1 MVYVMKTDKL
11 KQKLAIEN
19 GLLLRSNQIF
29 MYDNIP
35 DSWDISLFEYTLQKT
50 GEILVI
56 KSPDDN
62 TLYFTDKFTYI
73 GQKDF
78 YDQFRQVNINN
89 ANDNVV
95 NGDHN
100 ISDLVIVKNNSLSIS
115 TTEFLSDYIELM
127 IETVITL
134 KTHLINTRNIFTLI
148 ATDNKSKEN
157 CLNFMRKLESGDL
170 NILMNN
176 AFLDNVKLLN
186 NNVNADLIYRLLE
199 VLQYLKASCLHEIGI
214 NANYDLKRT
223 VTTKSDIDINL
234 DYLIPLVDNM
244 YTSRKLAIDK
254 INKLYGTDIKVYL
267 HSTWLNE
274 KLKSEELIHNIDP
287 DDIESEKTEN
297 EQLDNSDNEAAINDK
312 I

>member
-1 MVYVMKTDKL
+1 MKTDKI
-11 KQKLAIEN
+11 KQKLSIEK

-29 MYDNIP
+29 MYDGVP
-35 DSWDISLFEYTLQKT
+35 ESWDIALFEYTLQKC
-50 GEILVI
+50 GELVLV
-56 KSPDDN
+56 KAPGTDE
-62 TLYFTDKFTYI
+62 LYFTSKFTYI
-73 GQKDF
+73 GKKDF
-78 YDQFRQVNINN
+78 YEQFTQVNINN
-89 ANDNVV
+89 PNDSIV

-100 ISDLVIVKNNSLSIS
+100 ISDLVIIKNNSLSIS
-115 TTEFLSDYIELM
+115 TSEFLSDYIDLM

-148 ATDNKSKEN
+148 ATDNKSREN
-157 CLNFMRKLESGDL
+157 CLNFMKKLESGDL

-186 NNVNADLIYRLLE
+186 NNVNSDLIYRLIE
-199 VLQYLKASCLHEIGI
+199 VIQYLKASCLHELGI

-244 YTSRKLAIDK
+244 LTARKSALDK
-254 INKLYGTDIKVYL
+254 LNRLYGTDLKVYL

-274 KLKSEELIHNIDP
+274 KLKSEELIHNINP
-287 DDIESEKTEN
+287 DDIESEKSEN
-297 EQLDNSDNEAAINDK
+297 ESLDNSENEVVLNDK

>member
-1 MVYVMKTDKL
+1 MKTDKF
-11 KQKLAIEN
+11 KQKLSIEN

-35 DSWDISLFEYTLQKT
+35 ESWDISLFEYTLQKN

-56 KSPDDN
+56 KSDSGE
-62 TLYFTDKFTYI
+62 LYFTDKFTYI
-73 GQKDF
+73 GKKDF
-78 YDQFRQVNINN
+78 YDRFTQVNINN
-89 ANDNVV
+89 PNDSVV

-100 ISDLVIVKNNSLSIS
+100 IGDLVIIKNNSLSIS
-115 TTEFLSDYIELM
+115 TSEFLSDYIDLM

-148 ATDNKSKEN
+148 ATDNKSREN
-157 CLNFMRKLESGDL
+157 CLNFMKKLESGDL

-186 NNVNADLIYRLLE
+186 NNVNSDLIYRLIE
-199 VLQYLKASCLHEIGI
+199 VLQYLKASCLHELGI

-244 YTSRKLAIDK
+244 LLARKTAIEK
-254 INKLYGTDIKVYL
+254 VNKLYGSDIKVYL

-274 KLKSEELIHNIDP
+274 KLKSEELIHNINP
-287 DDIESEKTEN
+287 DDLESEKSEN
-297 EQLDNSDNEAAINDK
+297 ESLDNSENEAAINDK

>member
-1 MVYVMKTDKL
+1 MKTDKF
-11 KQKLAIEN
+11 KQKLSIEN

-29 MYDNIP
+29 MYDGIP
-35 DSWDISLFEYTLQKT
+35 DSWDISLFEYTLQKN
-50 GEILVI
+50 GELLII
-56 KSPDDN
+56 KSDSGE
-62 TLYFTDKFTYI
+62 LYFTDKFTYI
-73 GQKDF
+73 GKKDF
-78 YDQFRQVNINN
+78 YDRFIQVNINN
-89 ANDNVV
+89 PNDSVV

-100 ISDLVIVKNNSLSIS
+100 ISDLVIIKNNSLSIS
-115 TTEFLSDYIELM
+115 TSEFLSDYIDLM

-134 KTHLINTRNIFTLI
+134 KTHLVNTRNIFTLI
-148 ATDNKSKEN
+148 ATDNKSREN
-157 CLNFMRKLESGDL
+157 CLNFMKKLESGDL

-186 NNVNADLIYRLLE
+186 NNVNSDLIYRLIE
-199 VLQYLKASCLHEIGI
+199 VLQYLKASCLHELGI

-244 YTSRKLAIDK
+244 LLARKSAIEK
-254 INKLYGTDIKVYL
+254 VNKMYGTDIKVYL

-274 KLKSEELIHNIDP
+274 KLKSEELIHNINP
-287 DDIESEKTEN
+287 DDLESEKSEN
-297 EQLDNSDNEAAINDK
+297 ESLDNSENEASINDK

>member
-1 MVYVMKTDKL
+1 MKTDKF
-11 KQKLAIEN
+11 KQKLSIEN

-35 DSWDISLFEYTLQKT
+35 DSWDISLFEYTLQKN
-50 GEILVI
+50 GELLVI
-56 KSPDDN
+56 KSESGEI
-62 TLYFTDKFTYI
+62 YFTDKFTYI
-73 GQKDF
+73 GKKDF
-78 YDQFRQVNINN
+78 YDRFTQVNINN
-89 ANDNVV
+89 PNDSVV
-95 NGDHN
+95 NGDHD
-100 ISDLVIVKNNSLSIS
+100 IGDLVIIKNNSLSIS
-115 TTEFLSDYIELM
+115 TSEFLSDYIDLM

-148 ATDNKSKEN
+148 ATDNKSREN
-157 CLNFMRKLESGDL
+157 CLNFMKKLESGDL

-186 NNVNADLIYRLLE
+186 NNVNSDLIYRLIE
-199 VLQYLKASCLHEIGI
+199 VLQYLKASCLHELGI

-244 YTSRKLAIDK
+244 LLARKSAIEK
-254 INKLYGTDIKVYL
+254 INKMYGSDIKVYL

-274 KLKSEELIHNIDP
+274 KLKSEELIHNINP
-287 DDIESEKTEN
+287 DDLESEKSEN
-297 EQLDNSDNEAAINDK
+297 ESLDNSENEAAINDK

>member
-1 MVYVMKTDKL
+1 MKTDKF
-11 KQKLAIEN
+11 KQKLSIEN

-35 DSWDISLFEYTLQKT
+35 DSWDISLFEYTLQKN
-50 GEILVI
+50 GELLII
-56 KSPDDN
+56 KSDSDD
-62 TLYFTDKFTYI
+62 LYFTDKFTYI
-73 GQKDF
+73 GKKDF
-78 YDQFRQVNINN
+78 YDQFTKVNINN
-89 ANDNVV
+89 PNDSIV

-100 ISDLVIVKNNSLSIS
+100 ISDLVIIKNNSLSIS
-115 TTEFLSDYIELM
+115 TSEFLSDYIELM

-148 ATDNKSKEN
+148 ATDNKSREN
-157 CLNFMRKLESGDL
+157 CLNFMKKLESGDL

-176 AFLDNVKLLN
+176 SFLDNVKLLN
-186 NNVNADLIYRLLE
+186 NNVNSDLIYRLIE
-199 VLQYLKASCLHEIGI
+199 VLQYLKASCLHELGI

-244 YTSRKLAIDK
+244 LTARKNAVEK
-254 INKLYGTDIKVYL
+254 VNKMYGTDIKVYL

-274 KLKSEELIHNIDP
+274 KLKSEELIHNIIP
-287 DDIESEKTEN
+287 DDLESEKTEN
-297 EQLDNSDNEAAINDK
+297 ETLDNSENEAAINDK

>member
-1 MVYVMKTDKL
+1 MKTDKF
-11 KQKLAIEN
+11 KQKLSIEN

-35 DSWDISLFEYTLQKT
+35 ESWDISLFEYTLQKN
-50 GEILVI
+50 GELLVI
-56 KSPDDN
+56 KSDSGE
-62 TLYFTDKFTYI
+62 LYFTDKFTYI
-73 GQKDF
+73 GKKDF
-78 YDQFRQVNINN
+78 YDRFTQVNINN
-89 ANDNVV
+89 PNDSVV
-95 NGDHN
+95 NGDHD
-100 ISDLVIVKNNSLSIS
+100 IGDLVIIKNNSLSIS
-115 TTEFLSDYIELM
+115 TSEFLSDYIDLM

-148 ATDNKSKEN
+148 ATDNKSREN
-157 CLNFMRKLESGDL
+157 CLNFMKKLESGDL

-186 NNVNADLIYRLLE
+186 NNVNSDLIYRLIE
-199 VLQYLKASCLHEIGI
+199 VLQYLKASCLHELGI

-244 YTSRKLAIDK
+244 LLARKSAIEK
-254 INKLYGTDIKVYL
+254 INKMYGSDIKVYL

-274 KLKSEELIHNIDP
+274 KLKSEELIHNINP
-287 DDIESEKTEN
+287 DDLESEKSEN
-297 EQLDNSDNEAAINDK
+297 ESLDNSENEAAINDK

>member
-1 MVYVMKTDKL
+1 MKTDKF
-11 KQKLAIEN
+11 KQKLSIEN

-35 DSWDISLFEYTLQKT
+35 ESWDISLFEYTLQKN
-50 GEILVI
+50 GELLVI
-56 KSPDDN
+56 KSDSGE
-62 TLYFTDKFTYI
+62 LYFTDKFTYI
-73 GQKDF
+73 GKKDF
-78 YDQFRQVNINN
+78 YDRFIQVNINN
-89 ANDNVV
+89 PNDPVV

-100 ISDLVIVKNNSLSIS
+100 ISDLVIIKNNSLSIS
-115 TTEFLSDYIELM
+115 TSEFLSDYIDLM

-134 KTHLINTRNIFTLI
+134 KTHLVNTRNIFTLI
-148 ATDNKSKEN
+148 ATDNKSREN
-157 CLNFMRKLESGDL
+157 CLNFMKKLESGDL

-186 NNVNADLIYRLLE
+186 NNVNSDLIYRLIE
-199 VLQYLKASCLHEIGI
+199 VLQYLKASCLHELGI

-244 YTSRKLAIDK
+244 LLARKSAIEK
-254 INKLYGTDIKVYL
+254 VNKMYGTDIKVYL

-274 KLKSEELIHNIDP
+274 KLKSEELIHNINP
-287 DDIESEKTEN
+287 DDLESEKSEN
-297 EQLDNSDNEAAINDK
+297 ESLDNSENEAAINDK
-312 I
+312 V

>member
-1 MVYVMKTDKL
+1 MKTDKT
-11 KQKLAIEN
+11 KQKLSIEN

-35 DSWDISLFEYTLQKT
+35 DSWDISLFEYTLQKN
-50 GEILVI
+50 GELLII
-56 KSPDDN
+56 RSDSDD
-62 TLYFTDKFTYI
+62 LYFTDKFTYI
-73 GQKDF
+73 GKKDF
-78 YDQFRQVNINN
+78 YDQFTKVNINN
-89 ANDNVV
+89 PNDSIV

-100 ISDLVIVKNNSLSIS
+100 ISDLVIIKNNSLSIS
-115 TTEFLSDYIELM
+115 TSEFLSDYIELM

-148 ATDNKSKEN
+148 ATDNKSREN
-157 CLNFMRKLESGDL
+157 CLNFMKKLESGDL

-186 NNVNADLIYRLLE
+186 NNVNSDLIYRLIE
-199 VLQYLKASCLHEIGI
+199 VLQYLKASCLHELGI

-244 YTSRKLAIDK
+244 LTARKNAVEK
-254 INKLYGTDIKVYL
+254 VNKMYGTDIKVYL

-274 KLKSEELIHNIDP
+274 KLKSEELIHNIIP
-287 DDIESEKTEN
+287 DDLESEKTEN
-297 EQLDNSDNEAAINDK
+297 ETLDNSENEAAINDK

>member
-1 MVYVMKTDKL
+1 MKTDKF
-11 KQKLAIEN
+11 KQKLSIEN

-35 DSWDISLFEYTLQKT
+35 ESWDISLFEYTLQKN
-50 GEILVI
+50 GELLVI
-56 KSPDDN
+56 KSDSGE
-62 TLYFTDKFTYI
+62 LYFTDKFTYI
-73 GQKDF
+73 GKKDF
-78 YDQFRQVNINN
+78 YDRFTQVNINN
-89 ANDNVV
+89 PNDSVV

-100 ISDLVIVKNNSLSIS
+100 IGDLVIIKNNSLSIS
-115 TTEFLSDYIELM
+115 TSEFLSDYIDLM

-134 KTHLINTRNIFTLI
+134 KTHLVNTRNIFTLI
-148 ATDNKSKEN
+148 ATDNKSREN
-157 CLNFMRKLESGDL
+157 CLNFMKKLESGDL

-186 NNVNADLIYRLLE
+186 NNVNSDLIYRLIE
-199 VLQYLKASCLHEIGI
+199 VLQYLKASCLHELGI

-244 YTSRKLAIDK
+244 LLARKTAIEK
-254 INKLYGTDIKVYL
+254 INKMYGSDIKVYL

-274 KLKSEELIHNIDP
+274 KLKSEELIHNINP
-287 DDIESEKTEN
+287 DDLESEKSEN
-297 EQLDNSDNEAAINDK
+297 ESLDNSENEAAINDK
-312 I
+312 V

>member
-1 MVYVMKTDKL
+1 MKTDKF
-11 KQKLAIEN
+11 KQKLSIEN

-35 DSWDISLFEYTLQKT
+35 DSWDISLFEYTLQKN
-50 GEILVI
+50 GELLVI
-56 KSPDDN
+56 KSESGEI
-62 TLYFTDKFTYI
+62 YFTDKFTYI
-73 GQKDF
+73 GKKDF
-78 YDQFRQVNINN
+78 YDRFTQVNINN
-89 ANDNVV
+89 PNDSVV
-95 NGDHN
+95 NGDHD
-100 ISDLVIVKNNSLSIS
+100 IGDLVIIKNNSLSIS
-115 TTEFLSDYIELM
+115 TSEFLSDYIDLM

-148 ATDNKSKEN
+148 ATDNKSREN
-157 CLNFMRKLESGDL
+157 CLNFMKKLESGDL

-186 NNVNADLIYRLLE
+186 NNVNSDLIYRLIE
-199 VLQYLKASCLHEIGI
+199 VLQYLKASCLHELGI

-244 YTSRKLAIDK
+244 LTARKSALDK
-254 INKLYGTDIKVYL
+254 LNRLYGTDLKVYL

-274 KLKSEELIHNIDP
+274 KLKSEELIHNINP
-287 DDIESEKTEN
+287 EDIESEKTEN
-297 EQLDNSDNEAAINDK
+297 ESLDNSENEAALNDK

>member
-1 MVYVMKTDKL
+1 MKTDKF
-11 KQKLAIEN
+11 KQKLSIEN

-35 DSWDISLFEYTLQKT
+35 ESWDISLFEYTLQKN
-50 GEILVI
+50 GELLVI
-56 KSPDDN
+56 KSDSGE
-62 TLYFTDKFTYI
+62 LYFTDKFTYI
-73 GQKDF
+73 GKKDF
-78 YDQFRQVNINN
+78 YDRFIQVNINN
-89 ANDNVV
+89 PNDSVV

-100 ISDLVIVKNNSLSIS
+100 IGDLVIIKNNSLSIS
-115 TTEFLSDYIELM
+115 TSEFLSDYIDLM

-134 KTHLINTRNIFTLI
+134 KTHLVNTRNIFTLI
-148 ATDNKSKEN
+148 ATDNKSREN
-157 CLNFMRKLESGDL
+157 CLNFMKKLESGDL

-186 NNVNADLIYRLLE
+186 NNVNSDLIYRLIE
-199 VLQYLKASCLHEIGI
+199 VLQYLKASCLHELGI

-244 YTSRKLAIDK
+244 LLARKSAIEK
-254 INKLYGTDIKVYL
+254 VNKMYDTDIKVYL

-274 KLKSEELIHNIDP
+274 KLKSEELIHNINP
-287 DDIESEKTEN
+287 DDLESEKSEN
-297 EQLDNSDNEAAINDK
+297 ESLDNSENEAAINDK

>member
-1 MVYVMKTDKL
+1 MKTDKF
-11 KQKLAIEN
+11 KQKLSIEN

-29 MYDNIP
+29 MYDGIP
-35 DSWDISLFEYTLQKT
+35 DSWDISLFEYTLQKN
-50 GEILVI
+50 GELLVI
-56 KSPDDN
+56 KSDSGE
-62 TLYFTDKFTYI
+62 LYFTDKFTYI
-73 GQKDF
+73 GKKDF
-78 YDQFRQVNINN
+78 YDRFTQVNINN
-89 ANDNVV
+89 PNDAIV

-100 ISDLVIVKNNSLSIS
+100 IGDLVIIKNNSLSIS
-115 TTEFLSDYIELM
+115 TSEFLSDYIDLM

-134 KTHLINTRNIFTLI
+134 KTHLVNTRNIFTLI
-148 ATDNKSKEN
+148 ATDNKSREN
-157 CLNFMRKLESGDL
+157 CLNFMKKLESGDL

-186 NNVNADLIYRLLE
+186 NNVNSDLIYRLIE
-199 VLQYLKASCLHEIGI
+199 VLQYLKASCLHELGI

-244 YTSRKLAIDK
+244 LLARKSAIEK
-254 INKLYGTDIKVYL
+254 INNMYGSDIKVYL

-274 KLKSEELIHNIDP
+274 KLKSEELIHNINP
-287 DDIESEKTEN
+287 DDLESEKSEN
-297 EQLDNSDNEAAINDK
+297 ESLDNSENEASINDK

>member
-1 MVYVMKTDKL
+1 MVYVMKTDKV

-78 YDQFRQVNINN
+78 YDRFSQVNINN

-100 ISDLVIVKNNSLSIS
+100 IADLVIVKNNSLSIS

-244 YTSRKLAIDK
+244 FTARKLAIDK
-254 INKLYGTDIKVYL
+254 VNRLYGTDIKVYL

-287 DDIESEKTEN
+287 DDLESEKTEN
-297 EQLDNSDNEAAINDK
+297 EKLDNTDNEASINDK

>member
-1 MVYVMKTDKL
+1 MKTDKF
-11 KQKLAIEN
+11 KQKLSIEN

-35 DSWDISLFEYTLQKT
+35 DSWDISLFEYTLQKN
-50 GEILVI
+50 GELLVI
-56 KSPDDN
+56 KSDSGE
-62 TLYFTDKFTYI
+62 LYFTDKFTYI
-73 GQKDF
+73 GKKDF
-78 YDQFRQVNINN
+78 YDRFTQVNINN
-89 ANDNVV
+89 ANDSVV

-100 ISDLVIVKNNSLSIS
+100 ITDLVIIKNNSLSIS
-115 TTEFLSDYIELM
+115 TSEFLSDYIDLM

-148 ATDNKSKEN
+148 ATDNKSREN
-157 CLNFMRKLESGDL
+157 CLNFMKKLESGDL

-186 NNVNADLIYRLLE
+186 NNVNSDLIYRLIE
-199 VLQYLKASCLHEIGI
+199 VLQYLKASCLHELGI

-244 YTSRKLAIDK
+244 LLARKSAIEK
-254 INKLYGTDIKVYL
+254 INNMYGMNIKVYL

-274 KLKSEELIHNIDP
+274 KLKSEELIHNINP
-287 DDIESEKTEN
+287 DDLESEKSEN
-297 EQLDNSDNEAAINDK
+297 ESLDNSENEAAINDK

>member
-1 MVYVMKTDKL
+1 MKTDKF
-11 KQKLAIEN
+11 KQKLSIEN

-35 DSWDISLFEYTLQKT
+35 ESWDISLFEYTLQKN
-50 GEILVI
+50 GELLVI
-56 KSPDDN
+56 KSDSGE
-62 TLYFTDKFTYI
+62 LYFTDKFTYI
-73 GQKDF
+73 GKKDF
-78 YDQFRQVNINN
+78 YDRFIQVNINN
-89 ANDNVV
+89 PNDSVV

-100 ISDLVIVKNNSLSIS
+100 ISDLVIIKNNSLSIS
-115 TTEFLSDYIELM
+115 TSEFLSDYIDLM

-134 KTHLINTRNIFTLI
+134 KTHLVNTRNIFTLI
-148 ATDNKSKEN
+148 ATDNKSREN
-157 CLNFMRKLESGDL
+157 CLNFMKKLESGDL

-186 NNVNADLIYRLLE
+186 NNVNSDLIYRLIE
-199 VLQYLKASCLHEIGI
+199 VLQYLKASCLHELGI

-244 YTSRKLAIDK
+244 LLARKSAIEK
-254 INKLYGTDIKVYL
+254 INKMYGSDIKVYL

-274 KLKSEELIHNIDP
+274 KLKSEELIHNINP
-287 DDIESEKTEN
+287 DDLESEKSEN
-297 EQLDNSDNEAAINDK
+297 ESLDNSENEAAINDK

>member
-1 MVYVMKTDKL
+1 MKTDKF
-11 KQKLAIEN
+11 KQKLSIEN

-35 DSWDISLFEYTLQKT
+35 DSWDISLFEYTLQKN
-50 GEILVI
+50 GELLII
-56 KSPDDN
+56 KSDSDD
-62 TLYFTDKFTYI
+62 LYFTDKFTYI
-73 GQKDF
+73 GKKDF
-78 YDQFRQVNINN
+78 YDQFTKVNINN
-89 ANDNVV
+89 PNDSIV

-100 ISDLVIVKNNSLSIS
+100 ISDLVIIKNNSLSIS
-115 TTEFLSDYIELM
+115 TSEFLSDYIELM

-148 ATDNKSKEN
+148 ATDNKSREN
-157 CLNFMRKLESGDL
+157 CLNFMKKLESGDL

-186 NNVNADLIYRLLE
+186 NNVNSDLIYRLIE
-199 VLQYLKASCLHEIGI
+199 VLQYLKASCLHELGI

-244 YTSRKLAIDK
+244 LLARKSALEK
-254 INKLYGTDIKVYL
+254 VNKMYGSDIKVYL

-274 KLKSEELIHNIDP
+274 KLKSEELIHNINP
-287 DDIESEKTEN
+287 DDLETEKTEN
-297 EQLDNSDNEAAINDK
+297 ETLDNSENEAAINDK

>member
-1 MVYVMKTDKL
+1 MKTDKF
-11 KQKLAIEN
+11 KQKLSIEN

-29 MYDNIP
+29 VYENIP
-35 DSWDISLFEYTLQKT
+35 DSWDVSLLEYTLQKN
-50 GEILVI
+50 GELLII
-56 KSPDDN
+56 KSDSGE
-62 TLYFTDKFTYI
+62 LYFTDKFTYI
-73 GQKDF
+73 GKKDF
-78 YDQFRQVNINN
+78 YDMFTQVNINN
-89 ANDNVV
+89 PNDSVV

-100 ISDLVIVKNNSLSIS
+100 IKDLVIIKNNSLSIS
-115 TTEFLSDYIELM
+115 TSEFLSDYIELM

-148 ATDNKSKEN
+148 ATDNKSREN
-157 CLNFMRKLESGDL
+157 CLNFMKKLESGDL

-186 NNVNADLIYRLLE
+186 NNVNSDLIYRLIE
-199 VLQYLKASCLHEIGI
+199 VLQYLKASCLHELGI

-244 YTSRKLAIDK
+244 LLARKSAIEK
-254 INKLYGTDIKVYL
+254 VNKLYGTDIKVYL

-274 KLKSEELIHNIDP
+274 KLKSEELIHNINP
-287 DDIESEKTEN
+287 DDLESEKSEN
-297 EQLDNSDNEAAINDK
+297 ESLDNSENEATINDK

>member
-1 MVYVMKTDKL
+1 MKTDKF
-11 KQKLAIEN
+11 KQKLSIEN

-35 DSWDISLFEYTLQKT
+35 DSWDISLFEYTLQKN
-50 GEILVI
+50 GELLII
-56 KSPDDN
+56 KSDSGE
-62 TLYFTDKFTYI
+62 LYFTDKFTYI
-73 GQKDF
+73 GKKDF
-78 YDQFRQVNINN
+78 YDMFTQVNINN
-89 ANDNVV
+89 PNDSIV

-100 ISDLVIVKNNSLSIS
+100 IKDLVIIKNNSLSIS
-115 TTEFLSDYIELM
+115 TSEFLSDYIDLM

-134 KTHLINTRNIFTLI
+134 KTHLVNTRNIFTLI
-148 ATDNKSKEN
+148 ATDNKSREN
-157 CLNFMRKLESGDL
+157 CLNFMKKLESGDL

-186 NNVNADLIYRLLE
+186 NNVNSDLIYRLIE
-199 VLQYLKASCLHEIGI
+199 VLQYLKASCLHELGI

-244 YTSRKLAIDK
+244 LLARKSAIEK
-254 INKLYGTDIKVYL
+254 VNKMYGTDIKVYL

-274 KLKSEELIHNIDP
+274 KLKSEELIHNINP
-287 DDIESEKTEN
+287 DDLESEKSEN
-297 EQLDNSDNEAAINDK
+297 ESLDNSENEAAINDK
-312 I
+312 V

>member
-1 MVYVMKTDKL
+1 MKTDKF
-11 KQKLAIEN
+11 KQKLSIEN

-35 DSWDISLFEYTLQKT
+35 ESWDISLFEYTLQKN
-50 GEILVI
+50 GELLVI
-56 KSPDDN
+56 KSDSGE
-62 TLYFTDKFTYI
+62 LYFTDKFTYI
-73 GQKDF
+73 GKKDF
-78 YDQFRQVNINN
+78 YDRFIQVNINN
-89 ANDNVV
+89 PNDPVV

-100 ISDLVIVKNNSLSIS
+100 ISDLVIIKNNSLSIS
-115 TTEFLSDYIELM
+115 TSEFLSDYIDLM

-134 KTHLINTRNIFTLI
+134 KTHLVNTRNIFTLI
-148 ATDNKSKEN
+148 ATDNKSREN
-157 CLNFMRKLESGDL
+157 CLNFMKKLESGDL

-186 NNVNADLIYRLLE
+186 NNVNSDLIYRLIE
-199 VLQYLKASCLHEIGI
+199 VLQYLKASCLHELGI

-244 YTSRKLAIDK
+244 LLARKSAIEK
-254 INKLYGTDIKVYL
+254 INKMYGSDIKVYL

-274 KLKSEELIHNIDP
+274 KLKSEELIHNINP
-287 DDIESEKTEN
+287 DDLESEKSEN
-297 EQLDNSDNEAAINDK
+297 ESLDNSENEAAINDK

>member
-1 MVYVMKTDKL
+1 MKTDKF
-11 KQKLAIEN
+11 KQKLSIEN

-29 MYDNIP
+29 MYDGIP
-35 DSWDISLFEYTLQKT
+35 ESWDISLFEYTLQKN
-50 GEILVI
+50 GELLVI
-56 KSPDDN
+56 KSDSGE
-62 TLYFTDKFTYI
+62 LYFTDKFTYI
-73 GQKDF
+73 GKKDF
-78 YDQFRQVNINN
+78 YDRFIQVNINN
-89 ANDNVV
+89 PNDAIV

-100 ISDLVIVKNNSLSIS
+100 ISDLVIIKNNSLSIS
-115 TTEFLSDYIELM
+115 TSEFLSDYIDLM

-134 KTHLINTRNIFTLI
+134 KTHLVNTRNIFTLI
-148 ATDNKSKEN
+148 ATDNKSREN
-157 CLNFMRKLESGDL
+157 CLNFMKKLESGDL

-186 NNVNADLIYRLLE
+186 NNVNSDLIYRLIE
-199 VLQYLKASCLHEIGI
+199 VLQYLKASCLHELGI

-244 YTSRKLAIDK
+244 LLARKSAIEK
-254 INKLYGTDIKVYL
+254 INKMYGSDIKVYL

-274 KLKSEELIHNIDP
+274 KLKSEELIHNINP
-287 DDIESEKTEN
+287 DDLESEKSEN
-297 EQLDNSDNEAAINDK
+297 ESLDNSENEAAINDK

>member
-1 MVYVMKTDKL
+1 MKTDKF
-11 KQKLAIEN
+11 KQKLSIEN

-35 DSWDISLFEYTLQKT
+35 ESWDISLFEYTLQKN
-50 GEILVI
+50 GELLVI
-56 KSPDDN
+56 KSDSGE
-62 TLYFTDKFTYI
+62 LYFTDKFTYI
-73 GQKDF
+73 GEKDF
-78 YDQFRQVNINN
+78 YDRFIQVNINN
-89 ANDNVV
+89 PNDSIV

-100 ISDLVIVKNNSLSIS
+100 ISDLVIIKNNSLSIS
-115 TTEFLSDYIELM
+115 TSEFLSDYIDLM

-134 KTHLINTRNIFTLI
+134 KTHLVNTRNIFTLI
-148 ATDNKSKEN
+148 ATDNKSREN
-157 CLNFMRKLESGDL
+157 CLNFMKKLESGDL

-186 NNVNADLIYRLLE
+186 NNVNSDLIYRLIE
-199 VLQYLKASCLHEIGI
+199 VLQYLKASCLHELGI

-244 YTSRKLAIDK
+244 LLARKTAIEK
-254 INKLYGTDIKVYL
+254 VNKMYGSDIKVYL

-274 KLKSEELIHNIDP
+274 KLKSEELIHNINP
-287 DDIESEKTEN
+287 DDLESEKSEN
-297 EQLDNSDNEAAINDK
+297 ESLDNSENEVAINDK

>member
-1 MVYVMKTDKL
+1 MKTDKF
-11 KQKLAIEN
+11 KQKLSIEN

-35 DSWDISLFEYTLQKT
+35 DSWDISLFEYTLQKN
-50 GEILVI
+50 GELLII
-56 KSPDDN
+56 KSDSDD
-62 TLYFTDKFTYI
+62 LYFTDKFTYI
-73 GQKDF
+73 GKKDF
-78 YDQFRQVNINN
+78 YDQFTKVNINN
-89 ANDNVV
+89 PNDSVV

-100 ISDLVIVKNNSLSIS
+100 ISDLVIIKNNSLSIS
-115 TTEFLSDYIELM
+115 TSEFLSDYIELM

-148 ATDNKSKEN
+148 ATDNKSREN
-157 CLNFMRKLESGDL
+157 CLNFMKKLESGDL

-186 NNVNADLIYRLLE
+186 NNVNSDLIYRLIE
-199 VLQYLKASCLHEIGI
+199 VLQYLKASCLHELGI

-244 YTSRKLAIDK
+244 LTARKNAVEK
-254 INKLYGTDIKVYL
+254 VNKMYGTDIKVYL

-274 KLKSEELIHNIDP
+274 KLKSEELIHNINP
-287 DDIESEKTEN
+287 DDLESEKTEN
-297 EQLDNSDNEAAINDK
+297 ETLDNSENEAAINDK

>member
-1 MVYVMKTDKL
+1 MKTDKF
-11 KQKLAIEN
+11 KQKLSIEN

-35 DSWDISLFEYTLQKT
+35 ESWDISLFEYTLQKN
-50 GEILVI
+50 GELLII
-56 KSPDDN
+56 KSDSGE
-62 TLYFTDKFTYI
+62 LYFTDKFTYI
-73 GQKDF
+73 GKKDF
-78 YDQFRQVNINN
+78 YDMFTQVNINN
-89 ANDNVV
+89 PNDSIV
-95 NGDHN
+95 NGDRN
-100 ISDLVIVKNNSLSIS
+100 ISDLVIIKNNSLSIS
-115 TTEFLSDYIELM
+115 TSEFLSDYIDLM

-148 ATDNKSKEN
+148 ATDNKSREN
-157 CLNFMRKLESGDL
+157 CLNFMKKLESGDL

-186 NNVNADLIYRLLE
+186 NNVNSDLIYRLIE
-199 VLQYLKASCLHEIGI
+199 VLQYLKASCLHELGI

-244 YTSRKLAIDK
+244 LLARKSAIDK
-254 INKLYGTDIKVYL
+254 VNRLYGTDIKVYL

-274 KLKSEELIHNIDP
+274 KLKSEELIHNINP
-287 DDIESEKTEN
+287 DDLESEKSEN
-297 EQLDNSDNEAAINDK
+297 ESLDNSENEVAINDK

>member
-1 MVYVMKTDKL
+1 MKTDKF
-11 KQKLAIEN
+11 KQKLSIEN

-35 DSWDISLFEYTLQKT
+35 DSWDISLFEYTLQKN
-50 GEILVI
+50 GELLII
-56 KSPDDN
+56 KSDSDD
-62 TLYFTDKFTYI
+62 LYFTDKFTYI
-73 GQKDF
+73 GKKDF
-78 YDQFRQVNINN
+78 YDQFTKVNINN
-89 ANDNVV
+89 PNDSIV

-100 ISDLVIVKNNSLSIS
+100 IKDLVIIKNNSLSIS
-115 TTEFLSDYIELM
+115 TSEFLSDYIELM

-148 ATDNKSKEN
+148 ATDNKSREN
-157 CLNFMRKLESGDL
+157 CLNFMKKLESGDL

-186 NNVNADLIYRLLE
+186 NNVNSDLIYRLIE
-199 VLQYLKASCLHEIGI
+199 VLQYLKASCLHELGI

-244 YTSRKLAIDK
+244 LLARKSAVEK
-254 INKLYGTDIKVYL
+254 VNKMYGTDIKVYL

-274 KLKSEELIHNIDP
+274 KLKSEELIHNINP
-287 DDIESEKTEN
+287 DDLESEKTEN
-297 EQLDNSDNEAAINDK
+297 ESLDNSENEAVINDK